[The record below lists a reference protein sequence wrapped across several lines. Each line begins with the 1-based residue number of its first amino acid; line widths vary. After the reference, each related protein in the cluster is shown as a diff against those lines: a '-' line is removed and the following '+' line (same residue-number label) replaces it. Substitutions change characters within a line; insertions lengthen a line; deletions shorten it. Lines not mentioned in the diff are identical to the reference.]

1 LALAIAIVFAV
12 LDLRF
17 EWGSAGTSIRLPTPY
32 KSEPV
37 SLAWVFPPAVSGW
50 MGLRDV
56 TLGFD
61 ITQAEAAE
69 GAQPALVNYEHAIGQ
84 VAGAQNANRSYLKA
98 HRFEPAAFVSALNAI
113 VEALAAIVQEVGG
126 K

>member
-1 LALAIAIVFAV
+1 
-12 LDLRF
+12 
-17 EWGSAGTSIRLPTPY
+17 
-32 KSEPV
+32 
-37 SLAWVFPPAVSGW
+37 

-84 VAGAQNANRSYLKA
+84 AAGAQNANRKYLKA
-98 HRFEPAAFVSALNAI
+98 YRFEPAAFVSALNAI
-113 VEALAAIVQEVGG
+113 IEALAAIVQEVGG